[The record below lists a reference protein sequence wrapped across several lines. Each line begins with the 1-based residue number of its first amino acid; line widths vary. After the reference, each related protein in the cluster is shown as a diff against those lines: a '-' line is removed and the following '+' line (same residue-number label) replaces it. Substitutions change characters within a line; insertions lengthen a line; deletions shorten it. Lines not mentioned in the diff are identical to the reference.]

1 MADASPEVLAGGRD
15 RTCPETHGAYNYG
28 TDDGTHSAL
37 PVAAAGIK
45 AGNARCQQR
54 GEVSPGCRRSVQ
66 CQRTHASQ
74 DCGQIRVPVQPRI
87 PKKRLDLPVF
97 RACRRGTHD
106 GV

>member
-1 MADASPEVLAGGRD
+1 MANASPEVLAGGGD
-15 RTCPETHGAYNYG
+15 RTCPETHGADDYG
-28 TDDGTHSAL
+28 PDDGTHSAL

-54 GEVSPGCRRSVQ
+54 GEVRPGCRRSVQ
-66 CQRTHASQ
+66 CQRAHASQ
-74 DCGQIRVPVQPRI
+74 GSSQIRVPFQSGI